1 MPTYLPTRAS
11 GETRVGH
18 LLASIAI
25 ALALV
30 FLIEMTIKTPPQASE
45 ITSDDANRTMATRG

>member
-11 GETRVGH
+11 EGTRTGR

-45 ITSDDANRTMATRG
+45 FMSIAGETIQG